1 MSGARMVGHA
11 LFEGKRRG
19 VKYGVVIMSVD
30 GGIGTAGCP
39 TVILVLFFL
48 IVAVAIVEA
57 PPSHP

>member
-1 MSGARMVGHA
+1 MVGHA